1 MANRR
6 DNGRMTGCPIAF
18 ALDIL
23 GDKWSLLIVRD
34 MLFKGKRNYIEF
46 LESGEKIATNVLADR
61 LKRLEANGVIVRN
74 DDPGNR
80 KKVIYS
86 LTDKGMDL
94 LPMLL
99 EMISWGAKYDEK
111 TAAPQEFLRRL
122 RKDRTGLTDEITS
135 GLRKVRKQR
144 R

>member
-1 MANRR
+1 
-6 DNGRMTGCPIAF
+6 MTGCPIAF